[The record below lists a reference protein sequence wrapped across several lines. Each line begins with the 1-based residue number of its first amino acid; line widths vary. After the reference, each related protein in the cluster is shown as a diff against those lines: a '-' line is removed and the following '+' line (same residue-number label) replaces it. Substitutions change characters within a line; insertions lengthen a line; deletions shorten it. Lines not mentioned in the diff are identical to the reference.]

1 MTSGTSGCNT
11 YTANSIYS
19 RDNVIPYLLVYC
31 VGTMVYRRH
40 YMVNVVYSFFD
51 NSRSTCCCFVDI
63 STFAWP
69 GVWAVTCVFRFG
81 TVVVTLIYIAII
93 TLTGVSLAYL
103 FSGGVT
109 IFVIVGIMFSLNAL
123 FIFYLNISS
132 GLFRPLIFMAV
143 SGIIAAIVVNSL
155 VASSTLVWIV
165 SMLTVLV
172 WTLITALE
180 KSTLHGY
187 ARILYHSEFSSLSR
201 CALFGALTL
210 YLGIINAVVTLCRYI
225 ILMILEILLSFRP

>member
-1 MTSGTSGCNT
+1 MGPLAAIRIRQIAFIPATMLSLTYW
-11 YTANSIYS
+11 YTALGLWCTAGIIWLTLYTHFLITHVQPVVVLWISA
-19 RDNVIPYLLVYC
+19 LLLGLGY
-31 VGTMVYRRH
+31 GT
-40 YMVNVVYSFFD
+40 
-51 NSRSTCCCFVDI
+51 
-63 STFAWP
+63 
-69 GVWAVTCVFRFG
+69 VTRLSRFG

-103 FSGGVT
+103 FSGGAT

-165 SMLTVLV
+165 SVLTVLV

-187 ARILYHSEFSSLSR
+187 ARMLYHSEFSSLSR

>member
-1 MTSGTSGCNT
+1 MLGLG
-11 YTANSIYS
+11 Y
-19 RDNVIPYLLVYC
+19 
-31 VGTMVYRRH
+31 G
-40 YMVNVVYSFFD
+40 
-51 NSRSTCCCFVDI
+51 
-63 STFAWP
+63 
-69 GVWAVTCVFRFG
+69 AVTCLSRFG
-81 TVVVTLIYIAII
+81 TVVATLIYIAII

-103 FSGGVT
+103 FSSGAT

-155 VASSTLVWIV
+155 VASSTMVWIV

-187 ARILYHSEFSSLSR
+187 ARMLYHSEFSSLSR

-225 ILMILEILLSFRP
+225 ILMILEILLSFRA

>member
-1 MTSGTSGCNT
+1 MGPLAAIRIRQIAFIPATMLSLTYW
-11 YTANSIYS
+11 YTALGLWCTAGIIWLTLYTHFLITHVQPVVVLWISA
-19 RDNVIPYLLVYC
+19 LL
-31 VGTMVYRRH
+31 
-40 YMVNVVYSFFD
+40 
-51 NSRSTCCCFVDI
+51 
-63 STFAWP
+63 P
-69 GVWAVTCVFRFG
+69 GLGYGAVTCLSRFG
-81 TVVVTLIYIAII
+81 TVVATLIYIAII
-93 TLTGVSLAYL
+93 TLTSVSLAYL
-103 FSGGVT
+103 FSGGAT

-187 ARILYHSEFSSLSR
+187 ARMLYHSEFSSLSR

>member
-1 MTSGTSGCNT
+1 MLGLG
-11 YTANSIYS
+11 Y
-19 RDNVIPYLLVYC
+19 
-31 VGTMVYRRH
+31 G
-40 YMVNVVYSFFD
+40 
-51 NSRSTCCCFVDI
+51 
-63 STFAWP
+63 
-69 GVWAVTCVFRFG
+69 AVTCVFRFG

-155 VASSTLVWIV
+155 VASSTW
-165 SMLTVLV
+165 S
-172 WTLITALE
+172 
-180 KSTLHGY
+180 G
-187 ARILYHSEFSSLSR
+187 
-201 CALFGALTL
+201 
-210 YLGIINAVVTLCRYI
+210 
-225 ILMILEILLSFRP
+225 

>member
-1 MTSGTSGCNT
+1 MLGLG
-11 YTANSIYS
+11 Y
-19 RDNVIPYLLVYC
+19 
-31 VGTMVYRRH
+31 G
-40 YMVNVVYSFFD
+40 
-51 NSRSTCCCFVDI
+51 
-63 STFAWP
+63 
-69 GVWAVTCVFRFG
+69 AVTCLSRFG
-81 TVVVTLIYIAII
+81 TVVATLIYIAII

-103 FSGGVT
+103 FSGGAT
-109 IFVIVGIMFSLNAL
+109 IVIVGIMFSLNAL

-165 SMLTVLV
+165 SVLTVLV

-187 ARILYHSEFSSLSR
+187 ARMLYHNEFSSLPR

>member
-51 NSRSTCCCFVDI
+51 NPRSTCCCFVDI

-69 GVWAVTCVFRFG
+69 GVWDRSCLSRFG

-103 FSGGVT
+103 FSDGAT

-123 FIFYLNISS
+123 FIFYMNISS

-155 VASSTLVWIV
+155 VASSTMVWIV

-187 ARILYHSEFSSLSR
+187 ARMLYHSEFSSLSR

>member
-1 MTSGTSGCNT
+1 MLSLTYW
-11 YTANSIYS
+11 YTALGLWCTAGIIWLTLYS
-19 RDNVIPYLLVYC
+19 HFLITHVQPVVVLWISALLLGLGY
-31 VGTMVYRRH
+31 GAI
-40 YMVNVVYSFFD
+40 
-51 NSRSTCCCFVDI
+51 TCL
-63 STFAWP
+63 S
-69 GVWAVTCVFRFG
+69 RFG
-81 TVVVTLIYIAII
+81 TVVATLIYIAII

-103 FSGGVT
+103 FSGGAT

-165 SMLTVLV
+165 SVLTVLV

-180 KSTLHGY
+180 NRHFMVMPACYTTASFHPCLV
-187 ARILYHSEFSSLSR
+187 A
-201 CALFGALTL
+201 L
-210 YLGIINAVVTLCRYI
+210 YLAR
-225 ILMILEILLSFRP
+225 

>member
-1 MTSGTSGCNT
+1 MLSLTYW
-11 YTANSIYS
+11 YTALGLWCTAGIIWLTLYTH
-19 RDNVIPYLLVYC
+19 LLITHVQP
-31 VGTMVYRRH
+31 
-40 YMVNVVYSFFD
+40 VVVLWVSALLLGLGY
-51 NSRSTCCCFVDI
+51 
-63 STFAWP
+63 
-69 GVWAVTCVFRFG
+69 GAVTRLSRFG
-81 TVVVTLIYIAII
+81 TVAVTLIYIAII

-103 FSGGVT
+103 FSGGAT

-187 ARILYHSEFSSLSR
+187 ARMLYHSEFSSLSR

>member
-1 MTSGTSGCNT
+1 MGPLAAIRIRQIAFIPATMLSLTYW
-11 YTANSIYS
+11 YTALGLWCTAGIIWLTLYTHFL
-19 RDNVIPYLLVYC
+19 IPHVQPVVVLWISALLLGLGY
-31 VGTMVYRRH
+31 G
-40 YMVNVVYSFFD
+40 
-51 NSRSTCCCFVDI
+51 
-63 STFAWP
+63 
-69 GVWAVTCVFRFG
+69 AVTRLSRFG
-81 TVVVTLIYIAII
+81 TVVATLIYIAII

-103 FSGGVT
+103 FSGGAT

-165 SMLTVLV
+165 SVLTVLV

-187 ARILYHSEFSSLSR
+187 ARMLYHSEFSSLSR

>member
-1 MTSGTSGCNT
+1 MLSLTYW
-11 YTANSIYS
+11 YTALGLWCTAGIIWLTLYTHFLITHVQPVVVLWVSA
-19 RDNVIPYLLVYC
+19 LLLGLGY
-31 VGTMVYRRH
+31 G
-40 YMVNVVYSFFD
+40 
-51 NSRSTCCCFVDI
+51 
-63 STFAWP
+63 
-69 GVWAVTCVFRFG
+69 AVTCLSRFG
-81 TVVVTLIYIAII
+81 TVAVMLIYIAII

-103 FSGGVT
+103 FSGGAT

-165 SMLTVLV
+165 SVLTVLV

-187 ARILYHSEFSSLSR
+187 ARMLYHGEFSSLPR
-201 CALFGALTL
+201 CALPWH
-210 YLGIINAVVTLCRYI
+210 Y
-225 ILMILEILLSFRP
+225 

>member
-1 MTSGTSGCNT
+1 MLSLTYW
-11 YTANSIYS
+11 YTALGLWCTAGIIWLTLYTHFLITHVQPVVVLWISA
-19 RDNVIPYLLVYC
+19 LLLGLGY
-31 VGTMVYRRH
+31 G
-40 YMVNVVYSFFD
+40 
-51 NSRSTCCCFVDI
+51 
-63 STFAWP
+63 
-69 GVWAVTCVFRFG
+69 AVTRLSRFG

-103 FSGGVT
+103 FSGGAT

-165 SMLTVLV
+165 SVLTVLV

-187 ARILYHSEFSSLSR
+187 ARMLYHSEFSSLSR

>member
-1 MTSGTSGCNT
+1 MGPLAAIRIRQIAFIPATMLSLTYW
-11 YTANSIYS
+11 YTALGLWCTAGIIWLTLYTHFLITHVQPVVVLWISA
-19 RDNVIPYLLVYC
+19 LLLGLGY
-31 VGTMVYRRH
+31 GTVT
-40 YMVNVVYSFFD
+40 SF
-51 NSRSTCCCFVDI
+51 S
-63 STFAWP
+63 
-69 GVWAVTCVFRFG
+69 RFG

-103 FSGGVT
+103 FSGGAT

-165 SMLTVLV
+165 SVLTVLV

-187 ARILYHSEFSSLSR
+187 ARMLYHSEFASLSR

>member
-1 MTSGTSGCNT
+1 MGPLAAIRIRQIAFIPATMLSLTYW
-11 YTANSIYS
+11 YTALGLWCTAGIIWLTLYTHFL
-19 RDNVIPYLLVYC
+19 IPHVQPVVVLWISALLLGLGY
-31 VGTMVYRRH
+31 GT
-40 YMVNVVYSFFD
+40 
-51 NSRSTCCCFVDI
+51 
-63 STFAWP
+63 
-69 GVWAVTCVFRFG
+69 VTCLSRFG
-81 TVVVTLIYIAII
+81 TVVATLIYIAII

-103 FSGGVT
+103 FSGSAT

-165 SMLTVLV
+165 SVLTVLV

-187 ARILYHSEFSSLSR
+187 ARMLYHSEFSSLSR
-201 CALFGALTL
+201 YALFGALTL

-225 ILMILEILLSFRP
+225 

>member
-1 MTSGTSGCNT
+1 MGPLAAIRIRQIAFIPATMLSLTYW
-11 YTANSIYS
+11 YTALGLWCTAGIIWLTLYTHFLITHVQPVVVLWISA
-19 RDNVIPYLLVYC
+19 LLLGLGY
-31 VGTMVYRRH
+31 G
-40 YMVNVVYSFFD
+40 
-51 NSRSTCCCFVDI
+51 
-63 STFAWP
+63 
-69 GVWAVTCVFRFG
+69 AVTCVFRFG

-103 FSGGVT
+103 FSGGAT

-132 GLFRPLIFMAV
+132 GLFRLLIFMAV

-155 VASSTLVWIV
+155 VASSTMVWIV

-187 ARILYHSEFSSLSR
+187 ARMLYHSEFSSLSR

-210 YLGIINAVVTLCRYI
+210 YLG
-225 ILMILEILLSFRP
+225 

>member
-1 MTSGTSGCNT
+1 MLGLGYES
-11 YTANSIYS
+11 
-19 RDNVIPYLLVYC
+19 
-31 VGTMVYRRH
+31 
-40 YMVNVVYSFFD
+40 
-51 NSRSTCCCFVDI
+51 
-63 STFAWP
+63 
-69 GVWAVTCVFRFG
+69 VTCLSRFG
-81 TVVVTLIYIAII
+81 TVVATLIYIAII

-103 FSGGVT
+103 FSGGAT

-155 VASSTLVWIV
+155 VASSTMVWIV

-187 ARILYHSEFSSLSR
+187 ARMLYHSEFSSLSR

>member
-1 MTSGTSGCNT
+1 MGPLAAIRIRQIAFIPATMLSLTYW
-11 YTANSIYS
+11 YTALGLWCTAGIIWLTLYTHFLITHVQPVVVLWVSA
-19 RDNVIPYLLVYC
+19 LLLGLGY
-31 VGTMVYRRH
+31 G
-40 YMVNVVYSFFD
+40 
-51 NSRSTCCCFVDI
+51 
-63 STFAWP
+63 
-69 GVWAVTCVFRFG
+69 AVTRLSRFG
-81 TVVVTLIYIAII
+81 TVAVTLIYIAII

-103 FSGGVT
+103 FSGGAT

-187 ARILYHSEFSSLSR
+187 ARMLYHSEFSSLSR

>member
-1 MTSGTSGCNT
+1 MLSLTYW
-11 YTANSIYS
+11 YTALGLWCTAGIIWLTLYTHFLITHVQPVVVLWVSA
-19 RDNVIPYLLVYC
+19 LLLGLGY
-31 VGTMVYRRH
+31 G
-40 YMVNVVYSFFD
+40 
-51 NSRSTCCCFVDI
+51 
-63 STFAWP
+63 
-69 GVWAVTCVFRFG
+69 AVTRLSRFG
-81 TVVVTLIYIAII
+81 TVAVTLIYIAII

-103 FSGGVT
+103 FSGGAT

-155 VASSTLVWIV
+155 VASSILVWIV
-165 SMLTVLV
+165 SMLMVLV

-187 ARILYHSEFSSLSR
+187 ARMLYHSEFSSLSR

>member
-1 MTSGTSGCNT
+1 MTSGTSDCNT

-69 GVWAVTCVFRFG
+69 GYGTITCLSRFG
-81 TVVVTLIYIAII
+81 TVVATLIYIAII

-103 FSGGVT
+103 FSGGAT

-155 VASSTLVWIV
+155 VASSTMVWIV

-187 ARILYHSEFSSLSR
+187 ARMLYHSEFSSLSR
-201 CALFGALTL
+201 CALPGALTL

>member
-1 MTSGTSGCNT
+1 MLGLG
-11 YTANSIYS
+11 Y
-19 RDNVIPYLLVYC
+19 
-31 VGTMVYRRH
+31 G
-40 YMVNVVYSFFD
+40 
-51 NSRSTCCCFVDI
+51 
-63 STFAWP
+63 
-69 GVWAVTCVFRFG
+69 AVTCVFRFG

-187 ARILYHSEFSSLSR
+187 ARILYYSEFSSLSR

>member
-1 MTSGTSGCNT
+1 MLGLG
-11 YTANSIYS
+11 Y
-19 RDNVIPYLLVYC
+19 
-31 VGTMVYRRH
+31 G
-40 YMVNVVYSFFD
+40 
-51 NSRSTCCCFVDI
+51 
-63 STFAWP
+63 
-69 GVWAVTCVFRFG
+69 AVTCLSRFG

-103 FSGGVT
+103 FSGGAT

-155 VASSTLVWIV
+155 VASSTMVWIV
-165 SMLTVLV
+165 SVLTVLV

-187 ARILYHSEFSSLSR
+187 ARMLYQGEFSSLPR
-201 CALFGALTL
+201 CALLGALTL

-225 ILMILEILLSFRP
+225 ILMILEILLSFRS

>member
-1 MTSGTSGCNT
+1 MLSLTYW
-11 YTANSIYS
+11 YTALGLWCTAGIIWLTLYTHFL
-19 RDNVIPYLLVYC
+19 IPHVQPVVVLWISALLLGLWY
-31 VGTMVYRRH
+31 GT
-40 YMVNVVYSFFD
+40 
-51 NSRSTCCCFVDI
+51 
-63 STFAWP
+63 
-69 GVWAVTCVFRFG
+69 VTCLSRFG
-81 TVVVTLIYIAII
+81 TVVATLIYIAII

-103 FSGGVT
+103 FSGSAT

-165 SMLTVLV
+165 SVLTVLV

-187 ARILYHSEFSSLSR
+187 ARMLYHSEFSSLSR
-201 CALFGALTL
+201 YALFGALTL

-225 ILMILEILLSFRP
+225 ILMILEILLSFRS

>member
-1 MTSGTSGCNT
+1 MGPLAAIRIRQIAFIPATMLSLTYW
-11 YTANSIYS
+11 YTALGLWCTAGVTWLTLYSHFLITHVQPVIVLWVSALLLGLGYGVVIYLS
-19 RDNVIPYLLVYC
+19 RP
-31 VGTMVYRRH
+31 
-40 YMVNVVYSFFD
+40 
-51 NSRSTCCCFVDI
+51 
-63 STFAWP
+63 
-69 GVWAVTCVFRFG
+69 G
-81 TVVVTLIYIAII
+81 TVAATLIYIAII

-103 FSGGVT
+103 FSGGAT

-123 FIFYLNISS
+123 SIFYLNISS

-143 SGIIAAIVVNSL
+143 SGIITAIVVNSL
-155 VASSTLVWIV
+155 VASSIIVWVV
-165 SMLTVLV
+165 SMLVVLV

-187 ARILYHSEFSSLSR
+187 ARMLYHSEFSSLSR
-201 CALFGALTL
+201 CALPGALTL

>member
-1 MTSGTSGCNT
+1 MGPLAAIRIRQIAFIPATMLSLTYW
-11 YTANSIYS
+11 YTALGLWCTAGIIWLTLYTHFLITHVQPVVVLWISA
-19 RDNVIPYLLVYC
+19 LLLGLGY
-31 VGTMVYRRH
+31 GT
-40 YMVNVVYSFFD
+40 
-51 NSRSTCCCFVDI
+51 
-63 STFAWP
+63 
-69 GVWAVTCVFRFG
+69 VTSLSRFG

-103 FSGGVT
+103 FSGGAT

-165 SMLTVLV
+165 SVLTVLV

-187 ARILYHSEFSSLSR
+187 ARMLYHSEFSSLSR

>member
-1 MTSGTSGCNT
+1 MGPLAAIRIRQIAFIPATMLSLTYW
-11 YTANSIYS
+11 YTALGLWCTAGIIWLTLYTHFLITYVQPVVVLWISI
-19 RDNVIPYLLVYC
+19 LLLGLGY
-31 VGTMVYRRH
+31 GAI
-40 YMVNVVYSFFD
+40 
-51 NSRSTCCCFVDI
+51 TCL
-63 STFAWP
+63 S
-69 GVWAVTCVFRFG
+69 RFG
-81 TVVVTLIYIAII
+81 TVVATLIYIAII

-103 FSGGVT
+103 FSGGAT
-109 IFVIVGIMFSLNAL
+109 ISVIVGIMFSLNAL

-165 SMLTVLV
+165 SVLTVLV

-187 ARILYHSEFSSLSR
+187 ARMLYHSEFSSLSR

>member
-1 MTSGTSGCNT
+1 MGPLAAIRIRQIAFIPATMLSLTYW
-11 YTANSIYS
+11 YTALGLWCTAGIIWLTLYS
-19 RDNVIPYLLVYC
+19 HFLITHVHPVVVLWVSALLLGLGY
-31 VGTMVYRRH
+31 G
-40 YMVNVVYSFFD
+40 
-51 NSRSTCCCFVDI
+51 
-63 STFAWP
+63 
-69 GVWAVTCVFRFG
+69 AVTRLSRFG
-81 TVVVTLIYIAII
+81 TVAVTLIYIAII

-103 FSGGVT
+103 FSSGAT

-143 SGIIAAIVVNSL
+143 SGIIAAIVINSL
-155 VASSTLVWIV
+155 VASSTMVWIV

-187 ARILYHSEFSSLSR
+187 ARMLYHSEFSSLSR

>member
-19 RDNVIPYLLVYC
+19 CDNVIPYLLVYC
-31 VGTMVYRRH
+31 AGTMVYRRH
-40 YMVNVVYSFFD
+40 YMVNVVYSFLI
-51 NSRSTCCCFVDI
+51 THVQPVVVLWI
-63 STFAWP
+63 SALCLAR
-69 GVWAVTCVFRFG
+69 VWGHYLPSRFG
-81 TVVVTLIYIAII
+81 TVVATLIYIAII

-103 FSGGVT
+103 FSGGAT

-143 SGIIAAIVVNSL
+143 SGIIAAIVVNST
-155 VASSTLVWIV
+155 VASSTLVWIASV
-165 SMLTVLV
+165 LTVLV

-187 ARILYHSEFSSLSR
+187 ARMLYHSEFSSLPR

>member
-1 MTSGTSGCNT
+1 MGPLAAIRIRQIAFIPATMLSLTYW
-11 YTANSIYS
+11 YTALGLWCTAGIIWLTLYTHFLITHVQPVVVLWIS
-19 RDNVIPYLLVYC
+19 VLLLGLGY
-31 VGTMVYRRH
+31 GT
-40 YMVNVVYSFFD
+40 
-51 NSRSTCCCFVDI
+51 
-63 STFAWP
+63 
-69 GVWAVTCVFRFG
+69 VTSLSRFG

-103 FSGGVT
+103 FSGGAT

-165 SMLTVLV
+165 SVLTVLV

-187 ARILYHSEFSSLSR
+187 ARMLYHSEFSSLSR

>member
-1 MTSGTSGCNT
+1 MGPLAAIRIRQIAFIPATMLSLTYW
-11 YTANSIYS
+11 YTALGLWCTAGIIWLTLYTHFLITHVQPVVVLWISA
-19 RDNVIPYLLVYC
+19 LLLGLGY
-31 VGTMVYRRH
+31 G
-40 YMVNVVYSFFD
+40 
-51 NSRSTCCCFVDI
+51 
-63 STFAWP
+63 
-69 GVWAVTCVFRFG
+69 AVTCVFRFG
-81 TVVVTLIYIAII
+81 TVVATLIYIAII

-132 GLFRPLIFMAV
+132 GLFRPLIFMVV

-165 SMLTVLV
+165 SVLTVLV

-187 ARILYHSEFSSLSR
+187 ARMLYHSEFSSLPR

>member
-1 MTSGTSGCNT
+1 MLSLTYW
-11 YTANSIYS
+11 YTALGLWCTAGIIWLTLYTHFLITHVQPVVVLWVSA
-19 RDNVIPYLLVYC
+19 LLLGLGY
-31 VGTMVYRRH
+31 G
-40 YMVNVVYSFFD
+40 
-51 NSRSTCCCFVDI
+51 
-63 STFAWP
+63 
-69 GVWAVTCVFRFG
+69 AVTRLSRFG
-81 TVVVTLIYIAII
+81 TVAVTLIYIAII

-103 FSGGVT
+103 FSGGAT

-165 SMLTVLV
+165 SVLTVLV

-187 ARILYHSEFSSLSR
+187 ARMLYHSEFSSLSR

>member
-1 MTSGTSGCNT
+1 MGPLAAIRIRQIAFIPATMLSLTYW
-11 YTANSIYS
+11 YTALGLWCTAGIIWLTLYTHFLITHVQPVVVLWISA
-19 RDNVIPYLLVYC
+19 LLLGLGY
-31 VGTMVYRRH
+31 G
-40 YMVNVVYSFFD
+40 
-51 NSRSTCCCFVDI
+51 
-63 STFAWP
+63 
-69 GVWAVTCVFRFG
+69 AVTCVFRFG

-103 FSGGVT
+103 FSGGET